1 MDILVKIIQF
11 FLCFTILVGI
21 HELGHYIM
29 ARVFKIRVDKFY
41 IFFDLGFSLFKFRRG
56 HTEYGLGWL
65 PLGGY
70 CKIAGMI
77 DESMDKEY
85 QKQAPQPWEFRSKP
99 AWKRF
104 LVMIA
109 GVVMNVV
116 LAVAIYIGVCYTWGD
131 TYFSNDD
138 AKWGYNFNETGHS
151 FGFRDGDKLVT
162 VDGQKIENPMV
173 FLNTLLITEGDRRVV
188 VERDG
193 EQVELT
199 LPLEELIAMRQNKG
213 YEKLLVQR
221 MPFLID
227 SVVAPTAAQLQKG
240 DEIVAIESRRTADRY
255 EKMDYRDYRS
265 YLQLHAG
272 DTVQLTVLRDG
283 GTLELPVPVSAEG
296 TIGVIV
302 QNPYTLRTQTYTF
315 WESIP
320 AGFRRAGDMIASYW
334 DQLKMIVQPKTKM
347 YEELGGFIAIGSIF
361 PSSWDWQDFWL
372 KTAFL
377 SIILAIMNI
386 LPIPGLDGGH
396 AIFTFWE
403 MITGRKVSDK
413 VLEGAQYV
421 GLILILFL
429 LLYANG
435 NDIYRFFIK

>member
-1 MDILVKIIQF
+1 MDILIKIIQF

-77 DESMDKEY
+77 DESMDKEF
-85 QKQAPQPWEFRSKP
+85 QKQPPQPWEFRSKP

-109 GVVMNVV
+109 GVVMNVL
-116 LAVAIYIGVCYTWGD
+116 LAVTIYIGVSYTWGES
-131 TYFSNDD
+131 YFSNED
-138 AKWGYNFNETGHS
+138 ARWGYNFNETGHNL
-151 FGFRDGDKLVT
+151 GFRDGDRLVSI
-162 VDGQKIENPMV
+162 DGGKVENLNT
-173 FLNTLLITEGDRRVV
+173 FLNALLITEGDRRVV
-188 VERDG
+188 VERGG
-193 EQVELT
+193 EQIELT
-199 LPLEELIAMRQNKG
+199 LPLDELIAMRQNKG

-227 SVVAPTAAQLQKG
+227 SVVAPTAARLQKG
-240 DEIVAIESRRTADRY
+240 DEIVGIDEMRGL
-255 EKMDYRDYRS
+255 DYRGYTDY
-265 YLQLHAG
+265 LKLHAG
-272 DTVQLTVLRDG
+272 DSVRLSVVREG
-283 GTLELPVPVSAEG
+283 GMPVEFKLPVSEEG
-296 TIGVIV
+296 KLGVFAY
-302 QNPYTLRTQTYTF
+302 NPYKFRTQEYTF

-320 AGFRRAGDMIASYW
+320 AGFRRAGDMISSYW

-347 YEELGGFIAIGSIF
+347 YEELGGFLAIGSIF
-361 PSSWDWQDFWL
+361 PSTWDWQDFWL

-377 SIILAIMNI
+377 SIILAVMNI

-403 MITGRKVSDK
+403 MVTGRKVSDK

-421 GLILILFL
+421 GLIIILFL